1 MEKKEL
7 ESRLRELGIYS
18 EYYHRLELKTLAA
31 VLSLGESL
39 NCIFT
44 GFWDGSRKM
53 VAVTSSRL
61 IIIGSSALAGSSVMA
76 LSRSRIKAWEFRRRF
91 LFSSVVVEADGGDAF
106 VFQQVQS
113 AREKLFDWA
122 MGLPVDVCDE

>member
-44 GFWDGSRKM
+44 GYWDGSRKM
-53 VAVTSSRL
+53 VAVTSGRL
-61 IIIGSSALAGSSVMA
+61 IIIGSSALSGSNV
-76 LSRSRIKAWEFRRRF
+76 LIVPRSRIKAWQFVRRF
-91 LFSSVVVEADGGDAF
+91 LFSSVAIETDEGKSY
-106 VFQQVQS
+106 VFRQTQ
-113 AREKLFDWA
+113 AGREKLFNWA
-122 MGLPVDVCDE
+122 MGLPIEEYDE